1 MSCKHTHTRCTR
13 PSLDLIAL
21 SSRMQTIFIEM
32 AIECMV
38 LEMNNGDSKYVEK
51 FRSSERESTG
61 ECGINYLFQELWH
74 LKKCII

>member
-1 MSCKHTHTRCTR
+1 
-13 PSLDLIAL
+13 
-21 SSRMQTIFIEM
+21 MQTIFIEM